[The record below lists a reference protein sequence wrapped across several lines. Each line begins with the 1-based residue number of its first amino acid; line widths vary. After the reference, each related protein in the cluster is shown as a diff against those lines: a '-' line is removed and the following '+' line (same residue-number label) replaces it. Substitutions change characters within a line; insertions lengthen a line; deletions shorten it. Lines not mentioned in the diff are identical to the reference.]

1 MDYYKKFHE
10 QISNAVE
17 LSEFTQKQIASKVNI
32 TESSLSKY
40 LNNKQSL
47 DMNTIFAL
55 VEVLGL
61 NVGEIINSRNDK
73 LVKVEM
79 LAYIDSQA
87 DVERIKSDMEALRF
101 SILDIKISE

>member
-10 QISNAVE
+10 QISNAVG
-17 LSEFTQKQIASKVNI
+17 LSEYTQKQIANKVNI

-61 NVGEIINSRNDK
+61 NIGEIINSKNDR
-73 LVKVEM
+73 LVKLEM
-79 LAYIDSQA
+79 LAYIDSNTN
-87 DVERIKSDMEALRF
+87 VEKLKEFLEAMRL
-101 SILDIKISE
+101 SIVDIKVSE

>member
-10 QISNAVE
+10 QIQSAVE

-55 VEVLGL
+55 AEVLGL
-61 NVGEIINSRNDK
+61 NAGEIISSKNER
-73 LVKVEM
+73 LVKLEL
-79 LAYIDSQA
+79 LAYVDSDA
-87 DVERIKSDMEALRF
+87 ELKRVKECIESLRF
-101 SILDIKISE
+101 SIMDIKVCD

>member
-61 NVGEIINSRNDK
+61 NVGEIINSRNER
-73 LVKVEM
+73 LVKIEM
-79 LAYIDSQA
+79 LAYIDAHS
-87 DVERIKSDMEALRF
+87 DVEKIKESMESLRF

>member
-61 NVGEIINSRNDK
+61 NVGEILNNKQEK
-73 LVKVEM
+73 LVKLEL
-79 LAYIDSQA
+79 LAYMDAELDTETLKENMNQ
-87 DVERIKSDMEALRF
+87 MRF
-101 SILDIKISE
+101 SVIDIKVCE

>member
-61 NVGEIINSRNDK
+61 NVGEILNNKQEK
-73 LVKVEM
+73 LVKLEL
-79 LAYIDSQA
+79 LAYMDAELDTETLKDSMNQ
-87 DVERIKSDMEALRF
+87 MRF
-101 SILDIKISE
+101 SVIDIKVCE

>member
-10 QISNAVE
+10 QISNAVD
-17 LSEFTQKQIASKVNI
+17 LSELTQKQIASKVNI

-61 NVGEIINSRNDK
+61 NVSEIINSNNDR
-73 LVKVEM
+73 LVKLEM
-79 LAYIDSQA
+79 LAYIDSRA
-87 DVERIKSDMEALRF
+87 DVEKIKESLDSMRF
-101 SILDIKISE
+101 SILDIKIKE

>member
-61 NVGEIINSRNDK
+61 NVGEILNNKQEK
-73 LVKVEM
+73 LVKLE
-79 LAYIDSQA
+79 LSAYMDA
-87 DVERIKSDMEALRF
+87 ELDTETLKDNMNKMRF
-101 SILDIKISE
+101 SVIDIKVCE